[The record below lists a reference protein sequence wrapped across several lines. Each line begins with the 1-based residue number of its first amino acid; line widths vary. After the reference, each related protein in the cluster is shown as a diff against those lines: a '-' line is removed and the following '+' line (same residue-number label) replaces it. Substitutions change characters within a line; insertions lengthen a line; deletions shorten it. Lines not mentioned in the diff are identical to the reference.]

1 MLADAI
7 ALFGAGIASFLAP
20 CVIPLVPA
28 YLGMI
33 TGETADRRAN
43 APARART
50 GATTGDG
57 DPLQLAG
64 SPPAAGSDAAGAGR
78 DGGGDE
84 STDACAGRVEVDDGR
99 GGRGEG
105 VGDGAVDAGRAV
117 VATLLFVAGFAVVFA
132 GLGVAAG
139 LAGSSLQS
147 VQDGLERV
155 GGVLVALFGLA
166 LLGILRGPFAR
177 ERRLFTELPDIGGR
191 LRPVVVGVAF
201 GAAWSPCVGP
211 LLGAALV
218 TAARTGDPVEGAYAC
233 GIGVPFVA
241 ASLGLASAPGLF
253 DRLRRIGPRL
263 ERVAGVFLLVLGVL
277 LATGWYGHL
286 TSYLAEFAPAVAGV

>member
-1 MLADAI
+1 MLTDAI

-33 TGETADRRAN
+33 TGEAADRRDRERDQELAAVCT
-43 APARART
+43 APGSGAEADTSRARAADADA
-50 GATTGDG
+50 GAEVEVEVEAD
-57 DPLQLAG
+57 AG
-64 SPPAAGSDAAGAGR
+64 SAAGA
-78 DGGGDE
+78 
-84 STDACAGRVEVDDGR
+84 EVDR
-99 GGRGEG
+99 
-105 VGDGAVDAGRAV
+105 AAGRAV

-166 LLGILRGPFAR
+166 LLGVLRGPFAR
-177 ERRLFTELPDIGGR
+177 ERRLFTELPTVGGR

-218 TAARTGDPVEGAYAC
+218 AAARTGDPIEGAILLFAYAC

-241 ASLGLASAPGLF
+241 ASLGLASAPGVF
-253 DRLRRIGPRL
+253 DRLKRIGPRL
-263 ERVAGVFLLVLGVL
+263 ERVAGVFLLVLGLL
-277 LATGWYGHL
+277 LATGWYQHL
-286 TSYLAEFAPAVAGV
+286 TSYLAELAPAVGGV